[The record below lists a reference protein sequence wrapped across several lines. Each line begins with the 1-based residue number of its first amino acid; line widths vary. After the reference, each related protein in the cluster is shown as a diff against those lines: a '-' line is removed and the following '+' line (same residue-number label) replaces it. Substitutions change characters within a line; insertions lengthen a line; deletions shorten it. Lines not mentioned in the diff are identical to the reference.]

1 MKKRQKRNRQM
12 GALERA
18 YDRAARTDKEQ
29 IKKLDKELGKGKGAV
44 KERKR
49 LNEPSNDKPR

>member
-12 GALERA
+12 AALERA

-49 LNEPSNDKPR
+49 LNG

>member
-12 GALERA
+12 AALERA

-29 IKKLDKELGKGKGAV
+29 IKKLDKKLGKGNGAV